1 MGQYYIPMI
10 LGVKDVK
17 EFIRLWLDAHMYG
30 NGLKLTEHSYIG
42 NEFVSAFEYQISEDG
57 PFYKSRV
64 VWAGDYADKE
74 PESDVNLYSMASG
87 DEYSETS
94 KMQTPKSRI
103 TSCYRY
109 IVNHTKKQY
118 VDKEALKSDFHPLP
132 LLTCEGNGAGGG
144 DYRRHNEELCGTWA
158 RDVVSVN
165 RTMPEGYTEL
175 QCEFE

>member
-30 NGLKLTEHSYIG
+30 TGLKLTEHSYIG
-42 NEFVSAFEYQISEDG
+42 NSVVSAFEYQISEDG

-64 VWAGDYADKE
+64 VWAGDYASTE
-74 PESDVNLYSMASG
+74 PESDLNLYQMARK
-87 DEYSETS
+87 DEEKRQQPPT
-94 KMQTPKSRI
+94 RD

-118 VDKEALKSDFHPLP
+118 VDKQALKSDFHPLP

-158 RDVVSVN
+158 RDIVSVN
-165 RTMPEGYTEL
+165 RTQPEGYSEI
-175 QCEFE
+175 QCGFC